1 MKEDVWHYPR
11 ENLAAR
17 TFNALVEGPAKA
29 LTLFAPRRTGK
40 TEFLTKDLTPYA
52 ESKGHKVV
60 YISFWRAP
68 LSPLALILYSLE
80 DALKSKTITG
90 RIGSVTSILKP
101 KLKLSAPIG
110 GARAE
115 AEIDLSSLK
124 GEPPAELIL
133 YLDNL
138 LARLENRKKPT
149 LLLFDEV
156 QELAKDKNNR
166 SLIASLR
173 TSLDT
178 RDTGLKSVFTGS
190 SREGLKAMFSEAEA
204 PFFHFGTSLD
214 LEPLDE
220 RFVDHQLSAFERTT
234 KQKLGRDV
242 ALKAFDEL
250 HKSPYFFR
258 ALIELLTL
266 RVDLAIDEGLVLLHE
281 QMAEKLGYTE
291 LWLKL
296 TDIQRAT
303 VVQLAQGA
311 DKPFSKATRDEIG
324 KSLGAEPPS
333 IDKVQSALRR
343 LTGSGVVDRWPGGW
357 IIEDPE
363 FSMWVRTQIKDKL

>member
-1 MKEDVWHYPR
+1 MKDDTWHYPR

-17 TFNALVEGPAKA
+17 TRNALVEGPAKA

-80 DALKSKTITG
+80 DALKSKTIAG

-220 RFVDHQLSAFERTT
+220 RFVDHQLNAFERAT
-234 KQKLGRDV
+234 KQKLGRDE

-296 TDIQRAT
+296 TNIQRAT
-303 VVQLAQGA
+303 VIQLAQGA

-343 LTGSGVVDRWPGGW
+343 LTGSGVVDRWSGGW